1 MQLHKARLIRLTSK
15 ITLGFLAVA
24 TLFWVVG
31 VAWAPSWIKG
41 SLEQYSQKVGYQV
54 ELQDIAVKPFALKV
68 ELYGLKLKQIKGKEL
83 FSLERGML
91 SLQWAKLVLGEI
103 GIQDIQLDGPS
114 ILFERDAKANAK
126 WNWLEFIESI
136 SEKQVGA
143 VETKSKAPKVFVE
156 NFTIREARLKL
167 NDEQTKFADDL
178 GPFSLDLKKLSNYS
192 SKTDQAGIE
201 ALYSLDLGKVDILI
215 PSLNKMIVV
224 QKVRAAGGISSP
236 NPDTLDAKLNLK
248 LDDGELDF
256 VLTLKTK
263 QDQILINTGITN
275 LSIAPIVSLLPAN
288 SPLSTN
294 KGVMSGQMQYQLQNH
309 LWSASG
315 DLRLLD
321 VEITEGKPRQPFV
334 QWKQVDIK
342 QIDLRKLASGNTA
355 LTIDELIFDQP
366 NFLFDL
372 DEKGL
377 SNIRRM
383 FAKPASLKVDST
395 ESINQAQYSRFQ
407 LDIKAVKLRD
417 GLVQFSD
424 LAVVP
429 QLKTEIRKLNGSLL
443 GVSNMPGRY
452 AAIALNGFIAD
463 KGSFRAKGQAS
474 FDDPRRNHD
483 LSVEFK
489 NVPLNTA
496 NAYFIKHA
504 GYSINDGRL
513 DLLLNYKAKDAEL
526 LGQNRFVIKD
536 IQLGEEI
543 PDFQGKRLPLRL
555 AVALLEDSDNVI
567 DISLSIKGNIDS
579 PEFSASGLV
588 WQAIST
594 VLSNIVTAPFRAL
607 ASLLGLQSDAPIYS
621 VVGESTY
628 LPADQEKLDKLA
640 GVLVKR
646 PNATIELLGAYDPG
660 SDKLELARAR
670 ADHAILN
677 AAGFKLSPSEPLPT
691 PSLSD
696 PRIQSGIK
704 SAYGQ
709 QVGKI
714 KLAQRLI
721 TLPDNEARYQQL
733 RSEIILSFVI
743 GDTEL
748 KQLAATRASRARDLM
763 LQNNPSLVE
772 RIKLGSSKEAVADK
786 DGIPLGVNLGSK

>member
-15 ITLGFLAVA
+15 ITLGFLVVA
-24 TLFWVVG
+24 MLFWVVG
-31 VAWAPSWIKG
+31 VVWAPSWIKG

-91 SLQWAKLVLGEI
+91 SLQWGKLVLGEI

-395 ESINQAQYSRFQ
+395 ESINQAQSSRFQ

-443 GVSNMPGRY
+443 GVSNTPGRY

>member
-15 ITLGFLAVA
+15 ITLGFLVVA

-31 VAWAPSWIKG
+31 VVWAPSWIKG

-91 SLQWAKLVLGEI
+91 SLQWGKLVLGEI

-224 QKVRAAGGISSP
+224 QKVRASGEISSP

-395 ESINQAQYSRFQ
+395 ESINQAQSSRFQ

-748 KQLAATRASRARDLM
+748 KQLATTRASRARDLM

>member
-91 SLQWAKLVLGEI
+91 SLQWGKLVLGEI

-395 ESINQAQYSRFQ
+395 ESINQAQSSRFQ

-772 RIKLGSSKEAVADK
+772 RIKLGASKEAVADK

>member
-91 SLQWAKLVLGEI
+91 SLQWGKLVLGEI

-395 ESINQAQYSRFQ
+395 ESINQAQSSRFQ

-463 KGSFRAKGQAS
+463 KGSFRANGQAS

>member
-91 SLQWAKLVLGEI
+91 SLQWGKLVLGEI

-275 LSIAPIVSLLPAN
+275 LSVAPIVSLLPAN

-395 ESINQAQYSRFQ
+395 ESINQAQSSRFQ

>member
-91 SLQWAKLVLGEI
+91 SLQWGKLVLGEI

-275 LSIAPIVSLLPAN
+275 LSIAPIVSLFPAN

-395 ESINQAQYSRFQ
+395 ESINQAQSSRFQ

-443 GVSNMPGRY
+443 GVSNTPGRY

-748 KQLAATRASRARDLM
+748 KQLATTRASRARELM

>member
-91 SLQWAKLVLGEI
+91 SLQWGKLVLGEI

-263 QDQILINTGITN
+263 QDQILIDTGITN

-395 ESINQAQYSRFQ
+395 ESINQAQSSRFQ

>member
-31 VAWAPSWIKG
+31 VVWAPSWIKG

-91 SLQWAKLVLGEI
+91 SLQWGKLVLGEI

-395 ESINQAQYSRFQ
+395 ESINQAQSSRFQ

-646 PNATIELLGAYDPG
+646 PNATIELFGAYDPG

-733 RSEIILSFVI
+733 RSELILSFVI

-772 RIKLGSSKEAVADK
+772 RIKLGASKEAVADK

>member
-31 VAWAPSWIKG
+31 VVWAPSWIKG

-91 SLQWAKLVLGEI
+91 SLQWGKLVLGEI

-395 ESINQAQYSRFQ
+395 ESINQAQSSRFQ

-733 RSEIILSFVI
+733 RSELILSFVI

-772 RIKLGSSKEAVADK
+772 RIKLGASKEAVADK

>member
-91 SLQWAKLVLGEI
+91 SLQWGKLVLGEI

-321 VEITEGKPRQPFV
+321 VEITEGRPRQPFV

-342 QIDLRKLASGNTA
+342 QIDVRKLASGNTA

-383 FAKPASLKVDST
+383 FVKPASLKVDST
-395 ESINQAQYSRFQ
+395 ESINQAQSSRFQ

-772 RIKLGSSKEAVADK
+772 RIKLGASKEAVADK

>member
-91 SLQWAKLVLGEI
+91 SLQWGKLVLGEI

-263 QDQILINTGITN
+263 QDQILIDTGITN

-395 ESINQAQYSRFQ
+395 ESINQAQSSRFQ

-424 LAVVP
+424 FAVVP
-429 QLKTEIRKLNGSLL
+429 QLNTEIRKLNGSLL
-443 GVSNMPGRY
+443 GVSNTPGRY

-646 PNATIELLGAYDPG
+646 PNATIELFGAYDPG

-748 KQLAATRASRARDLM
+748 KQLAATRASRARELM

>member
-1 MQLHKARLIRLTSK
+1 MQLHKARLIRLMGK

-91 SLQWAKLVLGEI
+91 SLQWGKLVLGEI

-395 ESINQAQYSRFQ
+395 ESINQAQSSRFQ

-670 ADHAILN
+670 ADRAILN

>member
-91 SLQWAKLVLGEI
+91 SLQWGKLVLGEI

-321 VEITEGKPRQPFV
+321 VEITEGRPRQPFV

-342 QIDLRKLASGNTA
+342 QIDVRKLASGNTA

-395 ESINQAQYSRFQ
+395 ESINQAQSSRFQ

-424 LAVVP
+424 FAVVP
-429 QLKTEIRKLNGSLL
+429 QLNTEIRKLNGSLL
-443 GVSNMPGRY
+443 GVSNTPGRY

-646 PNATIELLGAYDPG
+646 PNATIELFGAYDPG

-748 KQLAATRASRARDLM
+748 KQLAATRASRARELM

>member
-91 SLQWAKLVLGEI
+91 SLQWGKLVLGEI

-395 ESINQAQYSRFQ
+395 ESINQAQSSRFQ

-417 GLVQFSD
+417 GLVQLSD

-646 PNATIELLGAYDPG
+646 PNATIELLGAYDPS

-748 KQLAATRASRARDLM
+748 KQLAATRASRARELM

>member
-91 SLQWAKLVLGEI
+91 SLQWGKLVLGEI

-395 ESINQAQYSRFQ
+395 ESINQAQSSRFQ

-555 AVALLEDSDNVI
+555 AVALLEDADNVI

-646 PNATIELLGAYDPG
+646 PNATIELFGAYDPG

-748 KQLAATRASRARDLM
+748 KQLAATRASRARNLM

>member
-395 ESINQAQYSRFQ
+395 ESINQTQSSRFQ

-763 LQNNPSLVE
+763 LQNNPSLLE

>member
-68 ELYGLKLKQIKGKEL
+68 ELYGFKLKQIKGKEL

-91 SLQWAKLVLGEI
+91 SLQWGKLVLGEI

-143 VETKSKAPKVFVE
+143 VENKSKAPKVFVE

-294 KGVMSGQMQYQLQNH
+294 KGVMSGQMRYQLQNH

-342 QIDLRKLASGNTA
+342 QIDLRRLASGNTA

-395 ESINQAQYSRFQ
+395 ESINQAQSSRFQ

-443 GVSNMPGRY
+443 GVSNTPGRY

-733 RSEIILSFVI
+733 RSELILSFVI

-748 KQLAATRASRARDLM
+748 KQLATTRASRARDLM

>member
-383 FAKPASLKVDST
+383 FAKPTSPEVDSAG
-395 ESINQAQYSRFQ
+395 SVNQAQSSRFQ

-443 GVSNMPGRY
+443 GVSNTPGRY

-763 LQNNPSLVE
+763 LQNNPSLLE

>member
-383 FAKPASLKVDST
+383 FVKPASLKVDST
-395 ESINQAQYSRFQ
+395 ESINQAQSSRFQ

>member
-31 VAWAPSWIKG
+31 VVWAPSWIKG

-91 SLQWAKLVLGEI
+91 SLQWGKLVLGEI

-395 ESINQAQYSRFQ
+395 ESINQAQSSRFQ

-748 KQLAATRASRARDLM
+748 KQLATTRASRARDLM

>member
-91 SLQWAKLVLGEI
+91 SLQWGKLVLGEI

-224 QKVRAAGGISSP
+224 QKVRASGGISSP

-355 LTIDELIFDQP
+355 LTIDELIFNQP

-383 FAKPASLKVDST
+383 FAKPTSPEVDSAG
-395 ESINQAQYSRFQ
+395 SVNQAQSSRFQ

-443 GVSNMPGRY
+443 GVSNTPGRY

>member
-91 SLQWAKLVLGEI
+91 SLQWGKLVLGEI

-395 ESINQAQYSRFQ
+395 ESINQTQSSRFQ

-748 KQLAATRASRARDLM
+748 KQLATTRASRARDLM

>member
-91 SLQWAKLVLGEI
+91 SLQWGKLVLGEI

-383 FAKPASLKVDST
+383 FVKPASLKVDST
-395 ESINQAQYSRFQ
+395 ESINQAQSSRFQ

>member
-91 SLQWAKLVLGEI
+91 SLQWGKLVLGEI

-395 ESINQAQYSRFQ
+395 ESINQAQSSRFQ

-424 LAVVP
+424 FAVVP
-429 QLKTEIRKLNGSLL
+429 QLNTEIRKLNGSLL
-443 GVSNMPGRY
+443 GVSNTPGRY

-646 PNATIELLGAYDPG
+646 PNATIELFGAYDPG

>member
-91 SLQWAKLVLGEI
+91 SLQWGKLVLGEI

-294 KGVMSGQMQYQLQNH
+294 KGVMSGQMRYQLQNH

-355 LTIDELIFDQP
+355 LTIDELIFNQP

-383 FAKPASLKVDST
+383 FAKPTSPEVDSAG
-395 ESINQAQYSRFQ
+395 SVNQAQSSRFQ

-443 GVSNMPGRY
+443 GVSNTPGRY

>member
-91 SLQWAKLVLGEI
+91 SLQWGKLVLGEI

-263 QDQILINTGITN
+263 QDQILIDTGITN

-383 FAKPASLKVDST
+383 FVKPASLKVDST
-395 ESINQAQYSRFQ
+395 ESINQAQSSRFQ

-496 NAYFIKHA
+496 NAHFIKHA

>member
-91 SLQWAKLVLGEI
+91 SLQWGKLVLGEI

-395 ESINQAQYSRFQ
+395 ESINQAQSSRFQ

-646 PNATIELLGAYDPG
+646 PNATIELFGAYDPG

>member
-91 SLQWAKLVLGEI
+91 SLQWGKLVLGEI

-143 VETKSKAPKVFVE
+143 VETKSRAPKVFVE

-395 ESINQAQYSRFQ
+395 ESINQAQSSRFQ

-536 IQLGEEI
+536 IQLGEEV

-772 RIKLGSSKEAVADK
+772 RIKLGASKEAVADK

>member
-31 VAWAPSWIKG
+31 VVWAPSWIKG

-91 SLQWAKLVLGEI
+91 SLQWGKLVLGEI

-263 QDQILINTGITN
+263 QDQILIDTGITN

-383 FAKPASLKVDST
+383 FVKPASLKVDST
-395 ESINQAQYSRFQ
+395 ESINQAQSSRFQ

-646 PNATIELLGAYDPG
+646 PNATIELFGAYDPG

>member
-91 SLQWAKLVLGEI
+91 SLQWGKLVLGEI

-192 SKTDQAGIE
+192 SKTDQSGIE

-395 ESINQAQYSRFQ
+395 ESINQAQSSRFQ

-443 GVSNMPGRY
+443 GVSNTPGRY

>member
-91 SLQWAKLVLGEI
+91 SLQWGKLVLGEI

-383 FAKPASLKVDST
+383 FVKPASLKVDST
-395 ESINQAQYSRFQ
+395 ESINQAQSSRFQ

-646 PNATIELLGAYDPG
+646 PNATIELFGAYDPG

-748 KQLAATRASRARDLM
+748 KQLAATRASRARELM

>member
-91 SLQWAKLVLGEI
+91 SLQWGKLVLGEI

-321 VEITEGKPRQPFV
+321 VEITEGRPRQPFV

-395 ESINQAQYSRFQ
+395 ESINQAQSSRFQ

-646 PNATIELLGAYDPG
+646 PNATIELFGAYDPG

>member
-15 ITLGFLAVA
+15 ITLGFLVVA
-24 TLFWVVG
+24 MLFWVVG
-31 VAWAPSWIKG
+31 VVWAPSWIKG

-91 SLQWAKLVLGEI
+91 SLQWGKLVLGEI

-395 ESINQAQYSRFQ
+395 ESINQAQSSRFQ

-424 LAVVP
+424 FAVVP
-429 QLKTEIRKLNGSLL
+429 QLNTEIRKLNGSLL
-443 GVSNMPGRY
+443 GVSNTPGRY

>member
-91 SLQWAKLVLGEI
+91 SLQWGKLVLGEI

-395 ESINQAQYSRFQ
+395 ESINQAQSSRFQ

-748 KQLAATRASRARDLM
+748 KQLATTRASRARELM

>member
-91 SLQWAKLVLGEI
+91 SLQWGKLVLGEI

-192 SKTDQAGIE
+192 SKTDQSGIE

-395 ESINQAQYSRFQ
+395 ESINQAQSSRFQ

>member
-91 SLQWAKLVLGEI
+91 SLQWGKLVLGEI

-321 VEITEGKPRQPFV
+321 VEITEGRPRQPFV

-395 ESINQAQYSRFQ
+395 ESINQAQSSRFQ

-443 GVSNMPGRY
+443 GVSNTPGRY

-772 RIKLGSSKEAVADK
+772 RIKLGASKEAVADK

>member
-321 VEITEGKPRQPFV
+321 VEITEGRPRQPFV

-383 FAKPASLKVDST
+383 FAKPASRKVDST
-395 ESINQAQYSRFQ
+395 ESINQAQSSRFQ